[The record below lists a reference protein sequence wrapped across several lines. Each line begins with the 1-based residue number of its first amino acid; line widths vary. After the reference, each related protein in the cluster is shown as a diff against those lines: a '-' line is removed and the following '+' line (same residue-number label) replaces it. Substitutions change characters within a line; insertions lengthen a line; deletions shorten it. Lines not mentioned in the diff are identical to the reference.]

1 MNFLRRRL
9 SDSSFI
15 ANLPNGYMTDL
26 QRPDPPPPPPPTAA
40 APAPAPA
47 TAAPTQAA
55 AQARSPSASPA
66 PERRPQSAQSSA
78 TGFFSSI
85 TNVVKQTAAS
95 AGLVEQTA
103 AAAPKRFKVLL
114 VIDEPQHEW
123 AKLFRGKKIQ
133 GEYDVKVEQW
143 RSFVLELHG
152 TVPAWA
158 YDLNALEEQSLG
170 PSSSHRLPKQESSG
184 GHGSEW

>member
-26 QRPDPPPPPPPTAA
+26 QRPDPPPPPPPSTASQASASGPSTAPGAPVA
-40 APAPAPA
+40 AKS
-47 TAAPTQAA
+47 PT
-55 AQARSPSASPA
+55 ASPA
-66 PERRPQSAQSSA
+66 PERRPQPAQSTG

-95 AGLVEQTA
+95 AGLVEQSS
-103 AAAPKRFKVLL
+103 APVSKKFKVLL

-123 AKLFRGKKIQ
+123 S
-133 GEYDVKVEQW
+133 VHW
-143 RSFVLELHG
+143 RFPGRS
-152 TVPAWA
+152 
-158 YDLNALEEQSLG
+158 
-170 PSSSHRLPKQESSG
+170 
-184 GHGSEW
+184 